1 MRKRDFLAELC
12 WRLGRMVIGKA
23 ASGSVPCHPAG
34 AAVLPVWIWRRA
46 KANMGRK
53 GRDLVPVRVDYGTA
67 GPLVL
72 VPEGGTVV
80 VPWTALGAG
89 WELSGHVLVRAGE
102 QCRHVPERP
111 PAGRIP
117 TCVPTEIEAPVL
129 DAGALAGYLAG
140 LAKDGDMARWE
151 LLEDFG
157 AMVRKYIWRARSSV
171 LHAVAKGEL
180 AERESMNLTEADVD
194 AMADGLVFGQGN
206 GKLSRA
212 ERLLGR
218 CLLPGTFAGV
228 DPLRYV
234 SAGLKVAARQAVRG
248 YIGDV
253 PAGPEVRR
261 LADEL
266 GLPRDRPLAE
276 EELAL
281 VIKAYLAR
289 HPNVVFGR
297 EQACKAL
304 GLRTWATAQSG
315 NVVRLR
321 REPQPS
327 APDIAEHVTGALSAT
342 QAIALIVEQCRAEG
356 GAFLAEVAQVWLA
369 SAADDGSLA
378 AEWVSSQVH
387 HYPRN
392 MSQLIAQVRRI
403 AAQVMTGQRAA

>member
-1 MRKRDFLAELC
+1 M
-12 WRLGRMVIGKA
+12 
-23 ASGSVPCHPAG
+23 
-34 AAVLPVWIWRRA
+34 
-46 KANMGRK
+46 
-53 GRDLVPVRVDYGTA
+53 
-67 GPLVL
+67 
-72 VPEGGTVV
+72 

-89 WELSGHVLVRAGE
+89 WELSGQVLVRADE
-102 QCRHVPERP
+102 QCQCAPERP
-111 PAGRIP
+111 PAGRMP
-117 TCVPTEIEAPVL
+117 TSVPTVIVAPVL
-129 DAGALAGYLAG
+129 GAGALAGWLAG
-140 LAKDGDMARWE
+140 LARDGDMARWE

-157 AMVRKYIWRARSSV
+157 VMVRKYIWRARSSV

-206 GKLSRA
+206 GKPSRA

-218 CLLPGTFAGV
+218 CLLPSVFAGV

-234 SAGLKVAARQAVRG
+234 STSLKASARQVVRG

-261 LADEL
+261 ITDEL

-276 EELAL
+276 EEFAL
-281 VIKAYLAR
+281 VIKAYSAR

-304 GLRTWATAQSG
+304 GLRTWATTQSG

-327 APDIAEHVTGALSAT
+327 APDIAEDVAEALSAT

-356 GAFLAEVAQVWLA
+356 GAPLAEVAQVWLS
-369 SAADDGSLA
+369 SAADDGSLTA
-378 AEWVSSQVH
+378 KCLSSQVH
-387 HYPRN
+387 RN
-392 MSQLIAQVRRI
+392 YRALWPLIAQVRRI
-403 AAQVMTGQRAA
+403 AAQVMTGQAA